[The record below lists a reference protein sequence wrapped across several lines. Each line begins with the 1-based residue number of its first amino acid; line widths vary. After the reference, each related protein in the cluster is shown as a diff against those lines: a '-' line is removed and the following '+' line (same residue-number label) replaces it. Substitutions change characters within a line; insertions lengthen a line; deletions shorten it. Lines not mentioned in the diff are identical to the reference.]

1 MEAILAI
8 WKRDIIK
15 FFRDKA
21 QLIGSLAL
29 PFLLLIVFGSGMGGA
44 IKSMMSGAN
53 AAGPVKDFNFVQ
65 FMFPGIIAMTVFNT
79 AIISALSVVQD
90 REFGYLREM
99 LVSPVPRSSVAL
111 GKVLGG
117 SSIAV
122 IQGLLILIFIPLVG
136 VKLNFYMV
144 IKLIPAMFIVAFT
157 VSSLGLFVASFIKTS
172 QGFHVAIQLLIFP
185 MLFLSG
191 ALFPLNGLPAWM
203 DFLIKI
209 NPMTYA
215 VDMFKKIILEV
226 NTMDP
231 MLRQAMGLNLQIFN
245 HSITML
251 VEVGIIVVIG
261 LIFTSLAT
269 ASFNKA
275 KAN

>member
-8 WKRDIIK
+8 WKRDIVK

-44 IKSMMSGAN
+44 IKSMMSGVN

-136 VKLNFYMV
+136 VKLNFDMV

>member
-1 MEAILAI
+1 MEAIFAI
-8 WKRDIIK
+8 WYRDIIK
-15 FFRDKA
+15 FLRDKA

-29 PFLLLIVFGSGMGGA
+29 PLLLLMVFGSGMGGA

-53 AAGPVKDFNFVQ
+53 TAGAIKNFDFVQ

-79 AIISALSVVQD
+79 AVISALSVVQD

-99 LVSPVPRSSVAL
+99 LVSPVSRTSIAL

-117 SSIAV
+117 STIAL
-122 IQGLLILIFIPLVG
+122 IQGLLILLFIPLAG
-136 VKLNFYMV
+136 VKLTLPII

-157 VSSLGLFVASFIKTS
+157 VSGLGLFVASFIKTS

-191 ALFPLNGLPAWM
+191 ALFPLNGIPSWM
-203 DFLIKI
+203 NFLIKI

-215 VDMFKKIILEV
+215 VDMFKKIILQAE
-226 NTMDP
+226 TMDP
-231 MLRQAMGLNLQIFN
+231 VLRQAMGLNLQVFN
-245 HSITML
+245 YPLTIL
-251 VEVGIIVVIG
+251 R
-261 LIFTSLAT
+261 
-269 ASFNKA
+269 
-275 KAN
+275 